1 MEINYL
7 KLFQQNPRSD
17 LNNSNTTPN
26 KGINNQQIQELE
38 QLWNNGNQFP
48 TVVKEFLSIGGIYNW
63 IFEGG
68 DQKQLRSLINR
79 YCQEINYS
87 ITRPFIAFTKSF
99 SDPQFFIVFL
109 DENQIDPKVYE
120 LNLYMN
126 DDLIHYG
133 VSRLKATGIN
143 LSQTINGAVYNYR
156 NSESLGLL

>member
-17 LNNSNTTPN
+17 LNDLSTVPNT
-26 KGINNQQIQELE
+26 GMNNQQIQQLE

-87 ITRPFIAFTKSF
+87 ITRPFMALTKSF

-120 LNLYMN
+120 LNLYTN
-126 DDLIHYG
+126 DELSQYG
-133 VSRLKATGIN
+133 VSRLEAIGGT
-143 LSQTINGAVYNYR
+143 LSQAINEAVYNYR
-156 NSESLGLL
+156 NSELLGLL